1 MDNTSGSLGT
11 HDSWSAL
18 QIPNSSGMG
27 TLAHTTNATSN
38 TRYEYAK
45 YKLILKLDKY
55 ENVIANLFL
64 YCKKKCVAVLLYDIL
79 S

>member
-27 TLAHTTNATSN
+27 NLAHTTNTTSN
-38 TRYEYAK
+38 TRYEYRK
-45 YKLILKLDKY
+45 YTLILKLDKY
-55 ENVIANLFL
+55 KYVKIR
-64 YCKKKCVAVLLYDIL
+64 KK
-79 S
+79 